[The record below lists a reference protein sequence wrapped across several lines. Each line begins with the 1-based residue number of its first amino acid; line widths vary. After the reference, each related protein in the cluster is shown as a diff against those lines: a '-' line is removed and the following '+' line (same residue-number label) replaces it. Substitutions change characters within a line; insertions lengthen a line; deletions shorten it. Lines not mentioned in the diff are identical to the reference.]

1 LLTAF
6 DILLTGLALVIM
18 VWGLSRRWSAWR
30 MGQEENRSGDW
41 AGLFTYIMGHKKIL
55 KNRNPGIAH
64 LIVFWG
70 FMIPLLIIIMAQ
82 FNFTIPPVPAQ
93 ILSLLTDILGIAL
106 LAGTVFFLIRR
117 IRSTRQ
123 GGPKNAIFSLFILLL
138 VLITGFFAEGTRL
151 SILHPEFTWESPF
164 GWLLSIGLPT
174 SPLFMQLMIRIHF
187 FAVLF
192 FIAALPF
199 TFIRHLA
206 AAPLNVFYRRKNS
219 RGELRWIPLDE
230 GPIGANT
237 IKDLSWKQLLDVEAC
252 VSCGRCEDNCPA
264 SISGKPLSPRKVIQ
278 DILEQM
284 ESSARNSVKIIDSTL
299 PLLESRITADEIWS
313 CTTCMACVEHCP
325 VFIEPMDK
333 IIDMRRYQI
342 MGKGLLPAEAKAMI
356 RNLEIYGDVH
366 GKGIAHRG
374 DWALNLDV
382 PPIAD
387 EGLNPE
393 ILLWVG
399 CSGTFHPRYQEVSR
413 AMVHILRTARV
424 RFALLGKDELC
435 CGDPARRLGEESLF
449 LELAQK
455 NIHRLITYHAKKIVT
470 LCPHCFNTLKNEYP
484 HIRGDSRSGEK
495 LSIEVVHAT
504 EYVMNLI
511 EKNRI
516 VPKYQIGKR
525 VAIHDPCYL
534 GRINHVYEP
543 PREIIKSLPEIQ
555 LKELKRHH
563 ENSFCCGGGGGR
575 MWMHEHLGRR
585 INLIRAEEVS
595 EAEVDLVGT
604 ACPYCLMMLD
614 DGVKALEKEKLP
626 KVLDIVEIVASSIG

>member
-6 DILLTGLALVIM
+6 DILLIGLALVIM

-30 MGQEENRSGDW
+30 IGQEESRSGDW
-41 AGLFTYIMGHKKIL
+41 TGLFAYIMGHKKIL
-55 KNRNPGIAH
+55 KNRYPGIAH

-70 FMIPLLIIIMAQ
+70 FVIPLLIIIMAQ
-82 FNFTIPPVPAQ
+82 FDLTIPHIPAQ

-106 LAGTVFFLIRR
+106 LAGTLFFLIRR
-117 IRSTRQ
+117 LRSTRQ

-151 SILHPEFTWESPF
+151 SIMHPNFTWESPF
-164 GWLLSIGLPT
+164 GWLLSIGLPA

-199 TFIRHLA
+199 SFIRHLA

-219 RGELRWIPLDE
+219 HGELKWISLDE

-237 IKDLSWKQLLDVEAC
+237 IKDLSWKQLLDAEAC

-284 ESSARNSVKIIDSTL
+284 ESSARNSVKTSDSTP

-325 VFIEPMDK
+325 VFIDPMDK

-342 MGKGLLPAEAKAMI
+342 MGKGMVPSEAKAMI

-366 GKGIAHRG
+366 GKGRAHRG

-382 PPIAD
+382 PPIAA

-413 AMVHILRTARV
+413 AMVHILRTAGV
-424 RFALLGKDELC
+424 RFGILGKDELC

-455 NIHRLITYHAKKIVT
+455 NIHRLISYHVKKIVT

-495 LSIEVVHAT
+495 VSIEVVHAS

-511 EKNRI
+511 EKKRI
-516 VPKYQIGKR
+516 VPKYHIGKR

-543 PREIIKSLPEIQ
+543 PREIVKSLPEIQ

-575 MWMHEHLGRR
+575 MWMHERLGRR

-595 EAEVDLVGT
+595 ETEVDVVAT

-614 DGVKALEKEKLP
+614 DGVKALEEQKPP
-626 KVLDIVEIVASSIG
+626 KVLDIVEMVASSIG